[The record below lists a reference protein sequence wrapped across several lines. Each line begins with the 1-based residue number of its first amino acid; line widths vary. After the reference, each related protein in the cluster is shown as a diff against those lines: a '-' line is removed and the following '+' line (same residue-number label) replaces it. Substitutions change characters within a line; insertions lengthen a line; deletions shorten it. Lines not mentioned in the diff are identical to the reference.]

1 MVPFH
6 TNFYQNFHA
15 NDFSRER
22 AKRKNNV
29 AKIGWDTVVIN
40 FTCYELSEQYQLGII
55 DWNFSQE
62 NVFKVWPGNFAKF
75 GREKLQKS
83 AENVAKM
90 GKNVTKIRTC
100 LS

>member
-40 FTCYELSEQYQLGII
+40 FLPAIGRLLEVFSMANKFEPVRRLGP
-55 DWNFSQE
+55 QCA
-62 NVFKVWPGNFAKF
+62 P
-75 GREKLQKS
+75 
-83 AENVAKM
+83 
-90 GKNVTKIRTC
+90 
-100 LS
+100 